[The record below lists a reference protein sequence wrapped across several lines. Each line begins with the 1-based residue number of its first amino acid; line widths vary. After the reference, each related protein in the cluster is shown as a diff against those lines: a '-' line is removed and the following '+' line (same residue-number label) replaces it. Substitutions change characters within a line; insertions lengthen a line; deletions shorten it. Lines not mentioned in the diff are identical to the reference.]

1 MHDPER
7 PRLRRG
13 LDHFPSWMPQHP
25 GVILRDPRRY
35 ADELRY
41 VPDFLVSALDA
52 LDGRT
57 PRAELAR
64 RLARRGLGAARAAEE
79 LDALLE
85 VLDEDG
91 YLEGPRFL
99 ARRDAKHDAFAAAP
113 IRAALHAGSGYPD
126 EPEALAQTL
135 QGYLASVPGPRPTR
149 PRPWRALA
157 APHVSPFGGPHAYG
171 AAFREL
177 GPHLREH
184 TFVLLGTS
192 HYGPPDRFGLTAK
205 PYQTPLG
212 TCRVDTAAVE
222 ALAAAAPEVTIRD
235 DYCHA
240 IEHALE
246 FQVVFLQHCVAP
258 DVRIVPILCGP
269 LTCAPEALPEAEQ
282 PALGRFFAALTALQ
296 AARDDLTWILGID
309 LAHVGERYG
318 HGFSATA
325 GTGVM
330 DEVERE
336 DRGRLERVLAGD
348 VEGFWQLA
356 HPAEDGTNWC
366 GTSTL
371 YTFLRAV
378 PHVRGELLR
387 YDQWNIDP
395 RSVVSFAGLG
405 LADR

>member
-13 LDHFPSWMPQHP
+13 LDLLPSWMPKHP

-41 VPDFLVSALDA
+41 VPDFLAAVLGA

-57 PRAELAR
+57 RRAELAQA
-64 RLARRGLGAARAAEE
+64 LARRGLGPARAARE

-91 YLEGPRFL
+91 YLEGPRFV
-99 ARRDAKHDAFAAAP
+99 ARRDAKHTAFSDAP
-113 IRAALHAGSGYPD
+113 VRVALHAGSGYPD
-126 EPEALAQTL
+126 EPGALAQTL
-135 QGYLASVPGPRPTR
+135 DGYLGGVPEPAPTKPRA
-149 PRPWRALA
+149 WRALA

-177 GPHLREH
+177 GPHLRDH

-192 HYGPPDRFGLTAK
+192 HYGAPDRFGLTTK

-222 ALAAAAPEVTIRD
+222 ALLAAAPDVTIRD

-246 FQVVFLQHCVAP
+246 FQVVFLQHRVAP

-269 LTCAPEALPEAEQ
+269 LLCAPEATPEAEQ
-282 PALGRFFAALTALQ
+282 PALASLFRALAALQ
-296 AARDDLTWILGID
+296 AGRDDLTWILGID

-318 HGFSATA
+318 HGFPAAA
-325 GTGVM
+325 GAGAM
-330 DEVERE
+330 AEVARE
-336 DRGRLERVLAGD
+336 DHARLERVLAGD
-348 VEGFWQLA
+348 VDGFWQLA

-378 PHVRGELLR
+378 PSVRGELLR

-395 RSVVSFAGLG
+395 RSVVTFAGLG
-405 LADR
+405 LTDR

>member
-13 LDHFPSWMPQHP
+13 LDLLPSWMPKHP

-41 VPDFLVSALDA
+41 VPDFLAAVLGA

-57 PRAELAR
+57 RRAELAQA
-64 RLARRGLGAARAAEE
+64 LARRGLGPARAARE

-91 YLEGPRFL
+91 YLEGPRFV
-99 ARRDAKHDAFAAAP
+99 ARRDAKHTAFSDAP
-113 IRAALHAGSGYPD
+113 VRVALHAGSGYPD
-126 EPEALAQTL
+126 EPGALAQTL
-135 QGYLASVPGPRPTR
+135 DGYLGGVPEPAPTKPRA
-149 PRPWRALA
+149 WRALA

-177 GPHLREH
+177 GPHLRDH

-192 HYGPPDRFGLTAK
+192 HYGAPDRFGLTTK

-222 ALAAAAPEVTIRD
+222 ALLAAAPDVTIRD

-246 FQVVFLQHCVAP
+246 FQVVFLQHRVAP

-269 LTCAPEALPEAEQ
+269 LLCAPEATPEAEQ
-282 PALGRFFAALTALQ
+282 PALASLFRALAALQ
-296 AARDDLTWILGID
+296 AGRDDLTWILGID

-318 HGFSATA
+318 HGFPAAA
-325 GTGVM
+325 GAGAM
-330 DEVERE
+330 AEVARQHA
-336 DRGRLERVLAGD
+336 LEPRVVLACD
-348 VEGFWQLA
+348 SSACWRA
-356 HPAEDGTNWC
+356 
-366 GTSTL
+366 TSTGSGSSR
-371 YTFLRAV
+371 TRPRTAPTGAAPARCTRSCAPSRA
-378 PHVRGELLR
+378 
-387 YDQWNIDP
+387 
-395 RSVVSFAGLG
+395 
-405 LADR
+405 